1 MKLHADQA
9 TTTSIQAH
17 GEGWIQVNG
26 QRYTRSVLVTSAQ
39 GVQPWDAATFDDLQ
53 PEHFVA
59 VQAFEPEVVVFGS
72 GTKLRF
78 PKPATMHPLVQAKT
92 GWETMSTAAACR
104 TFNILAQEG
113 RTVVAAL
120 LIEPEST

>member
-26 QRYTRSVLVTSAQ
+26 QRYTHNVLVTSDQ
-39 GVQPWDAATFDDLQ
+39 GVQPWAVSQFDALQ
-53 PEHFVA
+53 PEHFA
-59 VQAFEPEVVVFGS
+59 ALQAFNPEVVVFGS
-72 GTKLRF
+72 GASLRF
-78 PKPATMHPLVQAKT
+78 PKPQTLQPLVQARI

-113 RTVVAAL
+113 RKVVAAL
-120 LIEPEST
+120 LIAP

>member
-26 QRYTRSVLVTSAQ
+26 QRYTHSVLVSSAN
-39 GVQPWDAATFDDLQ
+39 GVMPWNVHAFDDLQ
-53 PEHFVA
+53 PEFFA
-59 VQAFEPEVVVFGS
+59 ELRNFEPEVVVFGS

-78 PKPATMHPLVQAKT
+78 PKPAVMQPLVQAKI

-120 LIEPEST
+120 LIESRNP

>member
-1 MKLHADQA
+1 MKLHADHA

-26 QRYTRSVLVTSAQ
+26 QRYTQSVLVISDQ
-39 GVQPWDAATFDDLQ
+39 GVKPWPAESFDQLQ
-53 PEHFVA
+53 PGHFA
-59 VQAFEPEVVVFGS
+59 ELREFEPEVVVFGS
-72 GTKLRF
+72 GLKLRF
-78 PKPATMHPLVQAKT
+78 AKPAIMEPLVHAKI

-120 LIEPEST
+120 LIEPQAT